1 MSNRL
6 RIVLA
11 GCGGITRAWMPAT
24 LESEDAEIVG
34 LADLRTEAIDRVM
47 EMHGLADVI
56 TGTDIAEVLD
66 RCKPDIVYNCTTPD
80 AHVDVALEAFDRG
93 CHVLSEKPLASSTE
107 EARRAID
114 AAEKARKVYAV
125 IQNRRYDPNIR
136 ALRRFLDG
144 GAIGRITTVNADFY
158 KGVHFGGFRDHMK
171 HVLLEDMAIHSFDQ
185 CRLISG
191 ADPISVYCKE
201 WNPAGSWYDFDASA
215 MAIFD
220 MTDGIVFNYRGSWCS
235 EGLNTSW
242 QCQWRIVGEKGTV
255 TWDGEDGLEAQTVAG
270 SDGKNSTLK
279 DHSIP
284 TDGISPD
291 KIGSHGGII
300 REFLRCVR
308 TGETPETTA
317 RDNLKSLAMVDGA
330 VQSAGNN
337 SVVSIAT

>member
-1 MSNRL
+1 MISRATALPSSVAPVPLITNL
-6 RIVLA
+6 
-11 GCGGITRAWMPAT
+11 GGRSTIS
-24 LESEDAEIVG
+24 LD
-34 LADLRTEAIDRVM
+34 
-47 EMHGLADVI
+47 
-56 TGTDIAEVLD
+56 GTWRFVLD
-66 RCKPDIVYNCTTPD
+66 PYRSGYLNIFGEPDRHGWHN
-80 AHVDVALEAFDRG
+80 
-93 CHVLSEKPLASSTE
+93 
-107 EARRAID
+107 D
-114 AAEKARKVYAV
+114 AAPTSSR
-125 IQNRRYDPNIR
+125 D
-136 ALRRFLDG
+136 
-144 GAIGRITTVNADFY
+144 RI
-158 KGVHFGGFRDHMK
+158 
-171 HVLLEDMAIHSFDQ
+171 E
-185 CRLISG
+185 
-191 ADPISVYCKE
+191 
-201 WNPAGSWYDFDASA
+201 YDFDASA